1 MNIPWIAAL
10 QVARKLLP
18 VVVDNAPELL
28 KTIGRLRTPVPAE
41 PPTTVDPIVAVLHEQ
56 SRCPSTHHR
65 GSSQHHRR
73 APGGLAHN
81 TTIAFCGSEPLV
93 AIALLSLATFAY
105 VLVRG

>member
-41 PPTTVDPIVAVLHEQ
+41 QPAAIDPVVAALHEQ
-56 SRCPSTHHR
+56 ID
-65 GSSQHHRR
+65 
-73 APGGLAHN
+73 AHQR
-81 TTIAFCGSEPLV
+81 TIAVQANTIDGLQTALRTTQRSLSVARSLLV
-93 AIALLSLATFAY
+93 AMALLSLATVAY
-105 VLVRG
+105 FLVRA

>member
-28 KTIGRLRTPVPAE
+28 KTISRLRASVPAE
-41 PPTTVDPIVAVLHEQ
+41 QSATVDPIVAVLHEQ
-56 SRCPSTHHR
+56 ID
-65 GSSQHHRR
+65 
-73 APGGLAHN
+73 AHQR
-81 TTIAFCGSEPLV
+81 TIAVQANTIEGLQAALRTTQRSLSVARSLLV

-105 VLVRG
+105 FLVRA